1 MPPTPTCVCLCTG
14 HTVGGH
20 LGSERRVWWRWPHGV
35 LMPSCLLPPG
45 PSAPTGQGPSSVP
58 VPLLGQL
65 VHACLQEGRVS
76 WWLGYFLLLPF
87 SAGRVPAQ
95 PLTAFDDAFCR
106 RGRGARA
113 VVRRLPRRRPS
124 LNSCERCKFTSVCR
138 KASLS
143 SYGDFSRKHVRDV
156 LAFGESHLRRGDY

>member
-1 MPPTPTCVCLCTG
+1 MPPTPTCVCLCIG

-65 VHACLQEGRVS
+65 VRACLQEGRVS
-76 WWLGYFLLLPF
+76 VAGLLSAVAFL
-87 SAGRVPAQ
+87 
-95 PLTAFDDAFCR
+95 
-106 RGRGARA
+106 RGAG
-113 VVRRLPRRRPS
+113 PS
-124 LNSCERCKFTSVCR
+124 A
-138 KASLS
+138 AS
-143 SYGDFSRKHVRDV
+143 DCV
-156 LAFGESHLRRGDY
+156 